1 MRWKVHLFENNNTR
15 QSNPLH
21 YIFKSRKAPAQY
33 KDLTAIENDLVKF
46 MQNATFNHESNNF
59 QDQMKANIESIKRS
73 KRVYLFSDKS
83 NNSYETDYNKLQKLQ
98 YTTNKQ
104 YF

>member
-1 MRWKVHLFENNNTR
+1 
-15 QSNPLH
+15 
-21 YIFKSRKAPAQY
+21 
-33 KDLTAIENDLVKF
+33 
-46 MQNATFNHESNNF
+46 
-59 QDQMKANIESIKRS
+59 MKANIESIKRTE
-73 KRVYLFSDKS
+73 RVCLFSDKS